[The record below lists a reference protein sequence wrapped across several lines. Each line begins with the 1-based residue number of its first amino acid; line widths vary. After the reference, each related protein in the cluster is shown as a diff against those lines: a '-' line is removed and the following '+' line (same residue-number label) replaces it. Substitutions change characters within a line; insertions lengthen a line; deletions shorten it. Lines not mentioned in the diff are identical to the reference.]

1 MHEDESILELLDLY
15 TELVEK
21 QDEIIYRLGLIV
33 KRQQYNLSLLQN
45 DAKFSDEKLEQD
57 IAIVNEVKEE
67 YEDVKKGLDD
77 YKP

>member
-1 MHEDESILELLDLY
+1 MYEDESILELLDLY

-33 KRQQYNLSLLQN
+33 KRQQYDLSLLQN
-45 DAKFSDEKLEQD
+45 DAEFSDEKLEQD

-67 YEDVKKGLDD
+67 YKDVKKGLDD